1 MLSLSHG
8 APRVLHSWHRSISD
22 STASARAVA
31 VSEAV
36 RTARC
41 TASPPAAP
49 RQPSPLTGGQAQGHA
64 GAVTMAAR
72 RDALAAAAEV
82 MVWLER
88 RCGGHS
94 LDDVPP
100 EALEDPSLVCT
111 VGEVGVHPGVSNVI
125 ARYANIS
132 VDIRRAPWG
141 CSDRVGYWVRCIPR
155 VLCRSVPQ
163 ALRGGQRAARS
174 PARRSAGQRQ
184 AGRGRTRAPRGR
196 VRRDDV
202 RQRVVTELVRQ
213 VDFVCRRRG
222 VECTA
227 EVVHAASAVACDPGM
242 MRALQSACI
251 RSQQARCFGDL
262 RTVAASCAARRCARA
277 RDLSSLVLLLGSCWG
292 LALRQG
298 VHARMRPVPVRAPV
312 SGFDL
317 AGECAGAGT
326 RVGGRR
332 EPGAPGPGRDR
343 RGRHTGR
350 VRGGAPARAARGRR
364 ARPGQRRGARRAGA
378 GRPDQGAPQHGAQT
392 PYARAPSR
400 LGRARLALTPG
411 RSQSA

>member
-8 APRVLHSWHRSISD
+8 APRVLHCWHRSISD

-64 GAVTMAAR
+64 GTVTMAAR

-88 RCGGHS
+88 RCGDHS

-141 CSDRVGYWVRCIPR
+141 CSDRVGYWVRLLSTRAVPLHAAGAAGRAAGGALARAAQRRTASGRPR
-155 VLCRSVPQ
+155 PN
-163 ALRGGQRAARS
+163 ARAARQ
-174 PARRSAGQRQ
+174 G
-184 AGRGRTRAPRGR
+184 
-196 VRRDDV
+196 
-202 RQRVVTELVRQ
+202 
-213 VDFVCRRRG
+213 
-222 VECTA
+222 
-227 EVVHAASAVACDPGM
+227 
-242 MRALQSACI
+242 
-251 RSQQARCFGDL
+251 
-262 RTVAASCAARRCARA
+262 AARRCAAARRHRA
-277 RDLSSLVLLLGSCWG
+277 RAAGG
-292 LALRQG
+292 LCVQAARRR
-298 VHARMRPVPVRAPV
+298 VHGRGGAR
-312 SGFDL
+312 
-317 AGECAGAGT
+317 
-326 RVGGRR
+326 RVGGGMR
-332 EPGAPGPGRDR
+332 PGHD
-343 RGRHTGR
+343 
-350 VRGGAPARAARGRR
+350 ARAAERMHPL
-364 ARPGQRRGARRAGA
+364 AAGA
-378 GRPDQGAPQHGAQT
+378 LLR
-392 PYARAPSR
+392 
-400 LGRARLALTPG
+400 
-411 RSQSA
+411 RS